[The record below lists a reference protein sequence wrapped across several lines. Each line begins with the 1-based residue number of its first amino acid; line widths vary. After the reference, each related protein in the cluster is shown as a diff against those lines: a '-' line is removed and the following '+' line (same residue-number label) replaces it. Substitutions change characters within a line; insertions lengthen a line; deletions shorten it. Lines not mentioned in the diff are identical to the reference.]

1 MWAGALFLVSDTLAL
16 CVDSAGIRQEAEV
29 DTGTLNT
36 ALGCLTVP
44 VPDTLHLAALLL
56 GVPLETL
63 RTEAHRT
70 VPRHPALGSG
80 GAARAGTG
88 VLALASPALF
98 LVAAVVI
105 LGTAWQAGASLAEVA
120 LGAGQVA
127 RAFLPAAA

>member
-1 MWAGALFLVSDTLAL
+1 MTDTLAL
-16 CVDSAGIRQEAEV
+16 GVDSTGIRLEAEV

-56 GVPLETL
+56 GVPLESL
-63 RTEAHRT
+63 RTEAHGS
-70 VPRHPALGSG
+70 VSRHSALGCG
-80 GAARAGTG
+80 GATRAGTG

-105 LGTAWQAGASLAEVA
+105 LGTARQAGASLAEVS

-127 RAFLPAAA
+127 GALLPAAA